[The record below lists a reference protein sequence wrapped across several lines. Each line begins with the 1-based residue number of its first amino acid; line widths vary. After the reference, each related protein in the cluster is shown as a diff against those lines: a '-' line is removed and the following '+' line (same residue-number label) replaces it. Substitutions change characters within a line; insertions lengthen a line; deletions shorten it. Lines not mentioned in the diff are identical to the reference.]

1 MNVPNMKIK
10 TTIFFL
16 LTAHVLVAQ
25 QWEKTWENSVARA
38 TAENKKIVLVFSGSD
53 WCIPCIR
60 LENEVW
66 KSTEFQSFASDN
78 LVLFRADFPKRKK
91 NKLPEAQQA
100 ANDRL
105 ADQYNPKG
113 YFPLVLVFSP
123 DQQLLG
129 SFAYEKKSVKDYID
143 QIAAL

>member
-1 MNVPNMKIK
+1 MGKQCCTRHSGRARKLFWFFRVPIGVFRVSDLK
-10 TTIFFL
+10 T
-16 LTAHVLVAQ
+16 
-25 QWEKTWENSVARA
+25 R
-38 TAENKKIVLVFSGSD
+38 
-53 WCIPCIR
+53 C
-60 LENEVW
+60 EVDGI
-66 KSTEFQSFASDN
+66 SIFASDN

-123 DQQLLG
+123 DQQLLS
-129 SFAYEKKSVKDYID
+129 SFAYEKPVKAYID